1 MPQLQTLVLKD
12 RAATPVNHTFAPR
25 DITNNVGK
33 VVESSGVPVGEKTY
47 TISVRQTPENGRFRV
62 QLRMAVPTVQNQD
75 VGGIINPI
83 VTRTAY
89 VDATFTFDRT
99 STEQER
105 KDIVGMFQDSLDP
118 SKALVNGALINLEG
132 VY

>member
-12 RAATPVNHTFAPR
+12 RAATPANHTFAPR

-47 TISVRQTPENGRFRV
+47 TVSVRQTPENGRFRV
-62 QLRMAVPTVQNQD
+62 QLRMAVPVVQNQD
-75 VGGIINPI
+75 IGGIMNPI

>member
-12 RAATPVNHTFAPR
+12 RASTPVNHTFAPR
-25 DITNNVGK
+25 DITGNVGK
-33 VVESSGVPVGEKTY
+33 VVASTGVPVGEKTY
-47 TISVRQTPENGRFRV
+47 TVSLRQTPDNGRFRV

-75 VGGIINPI
+75 IGGVINPI

-105 KDIVGMFQDSLDP
+105 KDVVGMFQDSLDS
-118 SKALVNGALINLEG
+118 SKALTNGVLVNLEG